1 MEVRKVQIS
10 LTVILLILT
19 MIFSGFSVQAFADA
33 DTTKVTIH
41 YQEAANDKKEWE
53 LWIWPEGGEGKAYPF
68 TSEDKFGKI
77 AEIEVPSD
85 AKRVGFIVRTE
96 SWEKD
101 GEEDRWI
108 DVSSGEVEVWVKSG
122 DPRTYMEPPDGEYRD
137 FPSYEHIDVTIHY
150 FRYDQQ
156 YQGWNLWVWPDGKDG
171 HEIAFTDED
180 EFGKIAKLT
189 VSDEEGIKKLGFI
202 LRQSKG
208 GDAWANRE
216 FNDRFITKFNE
227 DGTAEIWIT
236 QGVERVY
243 YDVSQIDRTP
253 KIVSAKIDKMNEI
266 TIETNF
272 PFSLNDGKFA
282 GFTLGGVQIKE
293 IQAYKEN
300 ETTTNRVKI
309 ITKDNLDL
317 KKTYKIS
324 KQLFGTADV
333 EMGAAIRSEEFDTL
347 FYYDGNDLG
356 NVYAKK
362 KTAFRLWAP
371 TASEAKLV
379 TYDNWDDQVGKEI
392 TMKQAKKGTWK
403 LEIQGNQDG
412 LIYTYKV
419 KIGDKWTEAVDPY
432 ARAVTVNGDKGVV
445 VDLTSTNPKNWSTKK
460 PALKKAEDA
469 IFYELHIRDLS
480 IQAESGIK
488 HKGKYLGVTELGTKS
503 PQGVKTGLSHIKDLG
518 VTHVQFIPMYDYHT
532 VDETK
537 LDVPQYN
544 WGYDPKNY
552 NAPEGSYS
560 TNPYEP
566 KVRIKEV
573 KQMVQAL
580 HKQNLRV
587 VMDVVYNHMYSVSE
601 SNFHQLVPGYYF
613 RYNEDGTLANGT
625 GVGNDTASERKMM
638 RKFIVDSVTYWAKEY
653 HLDGFRFDLMGIH
666 DVETM
671 NEIRKA
677 LDKIDPSIIVI
688 GEGWDL
694 NTPLAAEKKANQKN
708 AAAMPR
714 IAHFNDRIRDGLKGS
729 VFEERDAGFVNGK
742 SGLEETIKNG
752 IAGKSMDSY
761 LDPEQVVTYIE
772 AHDNHTLWDKLA
784 LTNPEASEVE
794 RKQMHKLASSIILT
808 SQGIPFIHAG
818 QEFMRTKGG
827 DHNSYKSSD
836 AVNQL
841 DWKRKA
847 EYYQEVEY
855 MKGLIQL
862 REKYPAFRLG
872 TAEEV
877 QQHLTFL
884 EAPKNVIAYTL
895 TSPEKKSKTELTV
908 VHNANKQA
916 IHFSIPNKGK
926 YSLLV
931 NGQKAG
937 TKALAKIQSN
947 EITVPALS
955 TFVLETK

>member
-1 MEVRKVQIS
+1 MNYDFSIFFVQ
-10 LTVILLILT
+10 T
-19 MIFSGFSVQAFADA
+19 FA
-33 DTTKVTIH
+33 TKNTKVTI
-41 YQEAANDKKEWE
+41 YYLEVTNDKKEY
-53 LWIWPEGGEGKAYPF
+53 G
-68 TSEDKFGKI
+68 
-77 AEIEVPSD
+77 
-85 AKRVGFIVRTE
+85 
-96 SWEKD
+96 
-101 GEEDRWI
+101 
-108 DVSSGEVEVWVKSG
+108 
-122 DPRTYMEPPDGEYRD
+122 PRLLLE
-137 FPSYEHIDVTIHY
+137 
-150 FRYDQQ
+150 
-156 YQGWNLWVWPDGKDG
+156 GKDG
-171 HEIAFTDED
+171 QEVAFTGDIEY
-180 EFGKIAKLT
+180 GKMARLT

-202 LRQSKG
+202 LRQSKN
-208 GDAWANRE
+208 AETFTNKKC
-216 FNDRFITKFNE
+216 NDCFITKFKE
-227 DGTAEIWIT
+227 DGTVEIWII

-243 YDVSQIDRTP
+243 YDSSQKDQMP
-253 KIVSAKIDKMNEI
+253 KIFSAKIDKVNEI
-266 TIETNF
+266 TLETNLH
-272 PFSLNDGKFA
+272 FSLSDGKFA
-282 GFTLGGVQIKE
+282 GVTLEGAQIKE
-293 IQAYKEN
+293 IQAFEEN
-300 ETTTNRVKI
+300 ETTTNRIKI
-309 ITKDNLDL
+309 ITKENLDL
-317 KKTYKIS
+317 ETTYTVS
-324 KQLFGTADV
+324 KRLFGTSTV

-347 FYYDGNDLG
+347 YYYDGNDLG
-356 NVYAKK
+356 NMYTKK

-371 TASEAKLV
+371 TASEAKV
-379 TYDNWDDQVGKEI
+379 VKYDKWDDQVGKEI
-392 TMKQAKKGTWK
+392 TMTEAEKGTWK

-419 KIGDKWTEAVDPY
+419 KIDDKWTEAVDPY
-432 ARAVTVNGDKGVV
+432 TRAVTVNGNKGVV

-480 IQAESGIK
+480 IQEESGIK
-488 HKGKYLGVTELGTKS
+488 HRGKYLGVAELGTKG

-518 VTHVQFIPMYDYHT
+518 VTHVQIIPMYDYQT
-532 VDETK
+532 VDETR
-537 LDVPQYN
+537 LDEEQYN

-566 KVRIKEV
+566 KVRIREV

-587 VMDVVYNHMYSVSE
+587 VMDVVYNHMYSACE

-613 RYNEDGTLANGT
+613 RYNVDGTLANGS

-671 NEIRKA
+671 NEIRRA

-694 NTPLAAEKKANQKN
+694 NTPLDAEKKANQKN
-708 AAAMPR
+708 AATMPR

-742 SGLEETIKNG
+742 SGLEETIKKG
-752 IAGKSMDSY
+752 ISATSIDSS
-761 LDPEQVVTYIE
+761 LDPEQVVTYVE

-784 LTNPEASEVE
+784 LTNPEATEVE

-827 DHNSYKSSD
+827 DHNSYKSPD
-836 AVNQL
+836 AVNRL
-841 DWKRKA
+841 DWKRRA

-862 REKYPAFRLG
+862 RGKYPAFRLG

-877 QQHLTFL
+877 HQHLTFL
-884 EAPKNVIAYTL
+884 EAPENVIAYTL
-895 TSPEKKSKTELTV
+895 TSPEKKSKTELTI
-908 VHNANKQA
+908 VHNANRQA
-916 IHFSIPNKGK
+916 INFSIPNRGK